1 MRALAFSV
9 LIASAACLAPQA
21 LADRQRLSL
30 TEVTYNAQTQTVDV
44 THRLHLH
51 DAQMALVREGLL
63 DSPDLTSIRAQAQLA
78 VYVSGQ
84 FDLIDGEDA
93 LALETLGAEQDGNY
107 IYVFQQAAKDAS
119 PNSLQIESKILQ
131 SVFAD
136 QVNHVNVRLT
146 DAVQTFI
153 FTQGDAPKSVS
164 ATQ

>member
-1 MRALAFSV
+1 MALSLLLAAA
-9 LIASAACLAPQA
+9 ASLAPQA

-51 DAQMALVREGLL
+51 DAQQALVREGLL
-63 DSPDLTSIRAQAQLA
+63 ETPSLTSMRAQAQLA

-84 FDLIDGEDA
+84 FDLADGEDV

-107 IYVFQQAAKDAS
+107 IYIFQQAVKSSAPSD
-119 PNSLQIESKILQ
+119 LHIESKILQ

-136 QVNHVNVRLT
+136 QVNHVNVRLS
-146 DAVQTFI
+146 DAVQTVI

-164 ATQ
+164 VIE